1 MSVLAPLAPLR
12 AHAGRR
18 LTEGLDDAT
27 IARLAVSHPDLQQ
40 AIHAAAAEY
49 ALVRDDAADLLDLDE
64 EAQIGAVQ
72 EGFINFYADDAVTPY
87 VALAARGPWVS
98 RSRAR
103 CSTTP
108 AATACSASAIR
119 RRPCSR
125 PWRARR

>member
-87 VALAARGPWVS
+87 VA
-98 RSRAR
+98 
-103 CSTTP
+103 
-108 AATACSASAIR
+108 
-119 RRPCSR
+119 
-125 PWRARR
+125 

>member
-27 IARLAVSHPDLQQ
+27 IARLAANHPALQQ
-40 AIHAAAAEY
+40 AIAAAAAEY
-49 ALVRDDAADLLDLDE
+49 ALVRDDVADLLDLDE
-64 EAQIGAVQ
+64 DGQISAVQ

-87 VALAARGPWVS
+87 VALAARGPWVVTLKV
-98 RSRAR
+98 R
-103 CSTTP
+103 CCTTP
-108 AATACSASAIR
+108 AATACSASATR
-119 RRPCSR
+119 RRRCLT